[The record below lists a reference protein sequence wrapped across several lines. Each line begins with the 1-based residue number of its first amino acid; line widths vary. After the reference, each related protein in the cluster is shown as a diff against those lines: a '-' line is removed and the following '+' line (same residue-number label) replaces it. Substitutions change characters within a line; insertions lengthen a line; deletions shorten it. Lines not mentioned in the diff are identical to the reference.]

1 MAVVTIGN
9 IPVFNALI
17 TDEETGMFKISLVD
31 DPAVMSNFLAF
42 DNTRKVMMYQ
52 VENEDKRLV
61 RGVVMRADFPIYRYD
76 QSFGEYYIIYKAE
89 EIRKMAEKYLAESRQ
104 NDVNIMHE
112 DGSDVEG
119 VQMVQYFIKDSANG
133 INPAGFE
140 EIADGSLFAE
150 FHVVNDEVWNAVK
163 DGSYK
168 GFSLEGVFDIV
179 PEEDAE
185 KTAEIVESLD
195 GKFSNFLN
203 NITMGKFNRFKAALL
218 KAFAEF
224 ATITTDKGILGWD
237 GDEDLKV
244 GDAVYIEDAE
254 GNRNPAEDGEYT
266 TDDNKVIVVAEG
278 KVAEIK
284 DAEVEAEDP
293 EAEETT
299 EVAAASVVT
308 DKGELFYEGEL
319 AVDVAVFVLDEEG
332 NQVAAPDGEYMLEN
346 GNVIKVTE
354 GKVTEIVEAAAAEEA
369 LKEEN
374 AKLKKKI
381 AELKKEIAELKKQPL
396 AKTAHEEIVTS
407 QRFEKTGDKGL
418 DRLSRFCK

>member
-119 VQMVQYFIKDSANG
+119 VQMVQYFIKDSAYG

-381 AELKKEIAELKKQPL
+381 SELKKEIAELKKQPL

>member
-185 KTAEIVESLD
+185 KTAEIVKSLD

-332 NQVAAPDGEYMLEN
+332 NQVAAPDGEYVLEN
-346 GNVIKVTE
+346 GNIIKVTE

-381 AELKKEIAELKKQPL
+381 SELKKEIAELKKQPL

>member
-42 DNTRKVMMYQ
+42 DNTRKVMMYH

-76 QSFGEYYIIYKAE
+76 QCFGEYYIIYKAE

-381 AELKKEIAELKKQPL
+381 SELKKEIAELKKQPL